1 MAFLYSGQLM
11 CHALTRETLPN
22 ILCEIML
29 HPHFASATYRRFST
43 GLHLV
48 NKAPFDR
55 SRCHD
60 KIIQYV

>member
-29 HPHFASATYRRFST
+29 HPHFGSATYRPS
-43 GLHLV
+43 GLHVV
-48 NKAPFDR
+48 NKAPFDK